1 MKFKG
6 FAKHIVVTGAWL
18 ICLVSAVAS
27 AQQSNTANP
36 ITDDAQQPFH
46 SAPSKTLAIAD
57 SRSSSER
64 FSLVKPLKVTKRQ
77 TFTYRGDA
85 YDMKSGDL
93 LYRELHTVYLQNEQP
108 RERRVRYERANGEL
122 LASKTTRY
130 GENPFAPDFTLSD
143 ARDGYQEEAYQDG
156 NRRRLTLKES
166 ALSKPQTDRLKSP
179 ALTAVVDAGFD
190 EFVRSRWDSLLQG
203 KSASFSFA
211 VPSRQEYIDFR
222 LVPTK
227 VTNDSLEVEMRL
239 KSRLLAWLLDP
250 IKLTYGRDNKLLM
263 RYRGLTNIR
272 DDNGRSIS
280 ADIRYRYPEVTR

>member
-1 MKFKG
+1 MKFTR
-6 FAKHIVVTGAWL
+6 FAKHIVTTGTWL
-18 ICLVSAVAS
+18 ICLVSALAS
-27 AQQSNTANP
+27 AQQSSDSASQLQNP
-36 ITDDAQQPFH
+36 SQTV
-46 SAPSKTLAIAD
+46 AIAD
-57 SRSSSER
+57 SSATAER
-64 FSLVKPLKVTKRQ
+64 FSLVKPLTVTKRQ

-93 LYRELHTVYLQNEQP
+93 LYRELHTVYLENEQP
-108 RERRVRYERANGEL
+108 SERRVRYERANGEL

-130 GENPFAPDFTLSD
+130 GNNPFAPDFTLSD

-166 ALSKPQTDRLKSP
+166 ALSKPQTDRLKKP
-179 ALTAVVDAGFD
+179 DLTAVVDAGFD
-190 EFVRSRWDSLLQG
+190 EFVRSRWDRLLAG
-203 KSASFSFA
+203 KSSSFSFA

-227 VTNDSLEVEMRL
+227 INEDVLEVEMRL

-250 IKLTYGRDNKLLM
+250 IKLTYDRDSKRLL

-272 DDNGRSIS
+272 DDNGRGIY
-280 ADIRYRYPEVTR
+280 ADIRYRYPEITR